1 MNITGGK
8 YNSLEIKTA
17 DFENIKPTL
26 SKIRQAVFNSVLSMT
41 GSFDGLVFCD
51 LFAGS
56 GIMSFEAVSRGF
68 EVVSIEIDK
77 KSAKTIKNNAEKLKI
92 PLNLVNYDAV
102 KFLKKTDKKFD
113 IFYIDPPYQSGLY
126 DKVLAVIYEREL
138 LNENGIIILEKP
150 TALSVDYNSFTCVKE
165 KKYSDKSIC
174 YLKNTP

>member
-26 SKIRQAVFNSVLSMT
+26 SKIRQAVFNSVLSMK

-68 EVVSIEIDK
+68 DVVSVEIDR
-77 KSAKTIKNNAEKLKI
+77 KSAKIIKNNAEKLKI
-92 PLNLVNYDAV
+92 PLNLINYDAV
-102 KFLKKTDKKFD
+102 KFLKKTDLNFD
-113 IFYIDPPYQSGLY
+113 SFYIDPPYQSGLY
-126 DKVLAVIYEREL
+126 DDVLKIIAEREL
-138 LNENGIIILEKP
+138 LKQDGIIILEKP
-150 TALSVDYNSFTCVKE
+150 TNLTVDFFSFTCVKE

-174 YLKNTP
+174 YLLKK